1 MPGRHQTAPGSR
13 PRVRWLVGLAG
24 LAVTTATLLAFSPA
38 GAASTVNAQL
48 SLTGV
53 ATSDNILGGSQIGVH
68 PGDTVNFKA
77 SALPTAGLQNI
88 PGLGGVLDSLLSP
101 LLGQY
106 QVVVSFSSSFPGGAQ
121 TVTLGGPT
129 SGACA
134 GVPAKSVT
142 FPAKG
147 SYAFTWKVQY
157 VLPGLL
163 GCSTNGVSSTNL
175 NLLQQAGVALNATNS
190 WVGKIVVADN
200 PPKGGISIQL
210 PGVSV
215 APNIGGHQLP
225 TIGVP
230 GINLPTLG
238 VAVPDLNPGSKQG
251 DSKAGGGGSKSGK
264 TTSAAPTLPGNV
276 VPVPAQVVPRGSGD
290 GVFTDGGF
298 NTGVLPGLGSQS
310 GDSSGLLPI
319 STGNGNGSAAK
330 TGAAAPA
337 AQPDQKS
344 SGKHKTIDLAS
355 GRSST
360 GQLSIVLALIAIIAL
375 FSVAGL
381 YARLYLIR
389 KG

>member
-13 PRVRWLVGLAG
+13 PRLRWLVGLAG
-24 LAVTTATLLAFSPA
+24 IAVTAATLLAFSPA

-53 ATSDNILGGSQIGVH
+53 ATSDSVLGGSVIGVH

-88 PGLGGVLDSLLSP
+88 PALGGLLDSLLSP

-106 QVVVSFSSSFPGGAQ
+106 QVVASFSSSFPGGAQ

-134 GVPAKSVT
+134 GVPAKSFT
-142 FPAKG
+142 FPTRG
-147 SYAFTWKVQY
+147 TYSFTWKVQY
-157 VLPGLL
+157 VLPVLL
-163 GCSTNGVSSTNL
+163 GCTKNGVSSTNL
-175 NLLQQAGVALNATNS
+175 NLLQQAGVALNASNS

-215 APNIGGHQLP
+215 APNIAGNQLP

-238 VAVPDLNPGSKQG
+238 VAVPDLNPAKGAGSNAGGSGSKP
-251 DSKAGGGGSKSGK
+251 GK
-264 TTSAAPTLPGNV
+264 TTSAPPTLPGNV
-276 VPVPAQVVPRGSGD
+276 VPVPAQVVPHGSGD

-298 NTGVLPGLGSQS
+298 NAGALPGFGSQA
-310 GDSSGLLPI
+310 GDTAGLLPVST
-319 STGNGNGSAAK
+319 STGTASNAK
-330 TGAAAPA
+330 VAAAPA
-337 AQPDQKS
+337 AQPEQKA

-381 YARLYLIR
+381 YARLYLLR
-389 KG
+389 RN

>member
-13 PRVRWLVGLAG
+13 PRLRWLVGLAG
-24 LAVTTATLLAFSPA
+24 VAVTAATLLAFSPA

-53 ATSDNILGGSQIGVH
+53 ATSDNVLGGSQIGVH

-77 SALPTAGLQNI
+77 SALPTAGLQSI
-88 PGLGGVLDSLLSP
+88 PSLGGLLDSLLSP

-106 QVVVSFSSSFPGGAQ
+106 QVVASFGSSFPGGAQ

-134 GVPAKSVT
+134 GVAAKSFT

-215 APNIGGHQLP
+215 APNIAGHQLP

-238 VAVPDLNPGSKQG
+238 VAVPDLNPGKS
-251 DSKAGGGGSKSGK
+251 AGSNGGSGSKPGK

-276 VPVPAQVVPRGSGD
+276 IPVPAQVVPRGSGD

-298 NTGVLPGLGSQS
+298 NTGVLPGLGSQA
-310 GDSSGLLPI
+310 GDSSGLLPV
-319 STGNGNGSAAK
+319 STGTAAGSAGKA
-330 TGAAAPA
+330 AAAPA
-337 AQPDQKS
+337 AQPDQKA

-375 FSVAGL
+375 FSVASL
-381 YARLYLIR
+381 YARLYLLR
-389 KG
+389 RN

>member
-1 MPGRHQTAPGSR
+1 MPGRHQTAPGNR
-13 PRVRWLVGLAG
+13 PRMRWLGGLVGV
-24 LAVTTATLLAFSPA
+24 AVTAATLLAFSPA

-53 ATSDNILGGSQIGVH
+53 ATSDNVLGGSQIGVH
-68 PGDTVNFKA
+68 PGDTVDFKA

-88 PGLGGVLDSLLSP
+88 PSLGGLLDSLLSP

-106 QVVVSFSSSFPGGAQ
+106 QVVASFSSAFPGGARS
-121 TVTLGGPT
+121 VTLGGPT
-129 SGACA
+129 SGPCA
-134 GVPAKSVT
+134 GVPAKSFT
-142 FPAKG
+142 FPTKG

-163 GCSTNGVSSTNL
+163 GCAASGVSSTNL
-175 NLLQQAGVALNATNS
+175 NLLQQAGVALNASNS
-190 WVGKIVVADN
+190 WVGTIVVADN

-210 PGVSV
+210 PGVSI
-215 APNIGGHQLP
+215 APNIAGHQLP
-225 TIGVP
+225 TVGVP

-238 VAVPDLNPGSKQG
+238 AAVPDLNPNKSAGSQSG
-251 DSKAGGGGSKSGK
+251 GRASKPGK
-264 TTSAAPTLPGNV
+264 TTSAASTLPSNV

-290 GVFTDGGF
+290 GVFTEGGF
-298 NTGVLPGLGSQS
+298 DTGVLPGLGSHA
-310 GDSSGLLPI
+310 GDAAGLLPI
-319 STGNGNGSAAK
+319 SNGTGTGSVPH
-330 TGAAAPA
+330 GAAAPA
-337 AQPDQKS
+337 AHPDQQA

-381 YARLYLIR
+381 YARLYILR
-389 KG
+389 KS

>member
-1 MPGRHQTAPGSR
+1 MPGRHETAPRSR
-13 PRVRWLVGLAG
+13 PRLRWLVGLA
-24 LAVTTATLLAFSPA
+24 ATSVAAATLLAFSPA

-53 ATSDNILGGSQIGVH
+53 ATSANVAGGSQIGVH

-77 SALPTAGLQNI
+77 SALPTAGLENI
-88 PGLGGVLDSLLSP
+88 PALGSLLNSLLSP

-106 QVVVSFSSSFPGGAQ
+106 QVVVTFSSSFPGGAQ

-129 SGACA
+129 SGTCQ
-134 GVPAKSVT
+134 GLPAKSFT
-142 FPAKG
+142 FPNKG

-163 GCSTNGVSSTNL
+163 GCAKSGVSSADL
-175 NLLQQAGVALNATNS
+175 NVLAQAGVALNATNS

-200 PPKGGISIQL
+200 PPPGGISIQL

-225 TIGVP
+225 TLGVP
-230 GINLPTLG
+230 GVSLPTLG
-238 VAVPDLNPGSKQG
+238 GQVPNLNPTKG
-251 DSKAGGGGSKSGK
+251 AGGDTGGGTKPGK
-264 TTSAAPTLPGNV
+264 TTTAPAPLPSNV

-290 GVFTDGGF
+290 GVFGGGGF
-298 NTGVLPGLGSQS
+298 NAGALPGADGQANA
-310 GDSSGLLPI
+310 DAAGLLPLAT
-319 STGNGNGSAAK
+319 STPSVAKAPGSAAK
-330 TGAAAPA
+330 A
-337 AQPDQKS
+337 DQKS

-360 GQLSIVLALIAIIAL
+360 GQLSVVLALVAVLAL
-375 FSVAGL
+375 ALVAGL
-381 YARLYLIR
+381 YARLYFLR
-389 KG
+389 RD